1 LVFVFLEEVKLTAT
15 TQSRLDRM
23 NQQFRNLFVI
33 FIGSIEPED
42 WYSLQFVV
50 DNYSGGMK
58 FLRADD
64 YQSTSKLTLQVLG
77 VMKNQEKLKLQ
88 ELYFENEKRHL
99 ASAATARKVIREAF
113 GALEIPLADIRII
126 EDGLPTLANVITATR
141 EALIENS
148 PASYDTIL
156 KITSMFDS

>member
-1 LVFVFLEEVKLTAT
+1 
-15 TQSRLDRM
+15 M

-33 FIGSIEPED
+33 FIGSIEHED

-88 ELYFENEKRHL
+88 ELYM
-99 ASAATARKVIREAF
+99 
-113 GALEIPLADIRII
+113 PP
-126 EDGLPTLANVITATR
+126 LPTTTR
-141 EALIENS
+141 WAV
-148 PASYDTIL
+148 TR
-156 KITSMFDS
+156 KG

>member
-33 FIGSIEPED
+33 FIGSIEHED

-88 ELYFENEKRHL
+88 ELYFENEKKHL

-126 EDGLPTLANVITATR
+126 EDGLSTLANVITATR
-141 EALIENS
+141 EALTEDS

-156 KITSMFDS
+156 KITSMFDT

>member
-1 LVFVFLEEVKLTAT
+1 MELTAT

-42 WYSLQFVV
+42 WCSLQFAV
-50 DNYSGGMK
+50 DNYSGGMR

-88 ELYFENEKRHL
+88 ELYFENEKKHL

-113 GALEIPLADIRII
+113 GALEIPLADTRII
-126 EDGLPTLANVITATR
+126 EDGLSTLANVITATR
-141 EALIENS
+141 EALTEDS

-156 KITSMFDS
+156 KITSMFDT

>member
-1 LVFVFLEEVKLTAT
+1 VFLEEVELTAT

-42 WYSLQFVV
+42 WCSLQFAV
-50 DNYSGGMK
+50 DNYSGGMR

-113 GALEIPLADIRII
+113 GALEIPLADTRII
-126 EDGLPTLANVITATR
+126 EDGLSTLANVITATR
-141 EALIENS
+141 EALTEDS

-156 KITSMFDS
+156 KITSMFDT

>member
-1 LVFVFLEEVKLTAT
+1 LVFVFLEEVELTAT

-42 WYSLQFVV
+42 WCSLQFAV
-50 DNYSGGMK
+50 DNYSGGTR

-88 ELYFENEKRHL
+88 ELYFENEKRYL
-99 ASAATARKVIREAF
+99 ASTATARKVIREAF
-113 GALEIPLADIRII
+113 GALGIPLADIRII

-148 PASYDTIL
+148 PALYDTIL

>member
-15 TQSRLDRM
+15 TQSRLDIM

-42 WYSLQFVV
+42 WCSLQFAV
-50 DNYSGGMK
+50 DNYSGGLK

-88 ELYFENEKRHL
+88 ELYFENEKKHL

-126 EDGLPTLANVITATR
+126 EDGLSTLANVIIATR
-141 EALIENS
+141 ETLIENS

>member
-33 FIGSIEPED
+33 FIGSIEHED

-99 ASAATARKVIREAF
+99 ASPATARKVIREAF

-126 EDGLPTLANVITATR
+126 EDGLSTLANVITATR

>member
-1 LVFVFLEEVKLTAT
+1 
-15 TQSRLDRM
+15 
-23 NQQFRNLFVI
+23 
-33 FIGSIEPED
+33 
-42 WYSLQFVV
+42 
-50 DNYSGGMK
+50 MK

-88 ELYFENEKRHL
+88 ELYFENEKKHL

-126 EDGLPTLANVITATR
+126 EDGLSTLANVITATR
-141 EALIENS
+141 EAFIENS

>member
-1 LVFVFLEEVKLTAT
+1 MELTAT

-42 WYSLQFVV
+42 WCSLQFAV
-50 DNYSGGMK
+50 DNYSGGTR

-88 ELYFENEKRHL
+88 ELYFENEKKHL

-113 GALEIPLADIRII
+113 GALEIPLADTRII
-126 EDGLPTLANVITATR
+126 EDGLSTLANVITATR

-148 PASYDTIL
+148 PASYDIIL